1 MNELAGIRPSWATA
15 SRWWHAGIALVIVVS
30 LVIQLALIFI
40 GGADANSGETGETV
54 GLGVRLWRLF
64 SYFTIQSNLIV
75 LAACIGLAWRPR
87 HDGPVW
93 RVVRLDALLGIVIT
107 GLVYAIVLAPIV
119 HLTGAALVATIG
131 FHYISPWAALA
142 GWLLFG
148 PRPRMSWTTVAAAFV
163 WPALWLIYTF
173 VHGALSSW
181 YPYPFLDVDDIGLV
195 AAIRN
200 AVVVLVI
207 GVVLALVFKALDA
220 KLPQPRDRGSAGE
233 LPPDLL

>member
-1 MNELAGIRPSWATA
+1 MSDSATPRRPLDTA
-15 SRWWHAGIALVIVVS
+15 ARWWHAGIALVIAVS
-30 LVIQLALIFI
+30 LVIQLALIFS
-40 GGADANSGETGETV
+40 GGADANSGETGESV

-75 LAACIGLAWRPR
+75 LAACVVLAWRPR

-119 HLTGAALVATIG
+119 HLTGAALAATIG

-142 GWLLFG
+142 GWLVFG

-181 YPYPFLDVDDIGLV
+181 YPYPFLDVVDIGLGT
-195 AAIRN
+195 AIRN

-220 KLPQPRDRGSAGE
+220 KLPQPRDRKQGTAGE
-233 LPPDLL
+233 R

>member
-1 MNELAGIRPSWATA
+1 MSDSATPRRPLDTA
-15 SRWWHAGIALVIVVS
+15 SRWWNAGIALVIAIS
-30 LVIQLALIFI
+30 LVIQLALIFS
-40 GGADANSGETGETV
+40 GGADANSGETGESV

-75 LAACIGLAWRPR
+75 LAACIVLAWRPR

-142 GWLLFG
+142 GWLVFG
-148 PRPRMSWTTVAAAFV
+148 PRPRLSWTTVAAAFV

-173 VHGALSSW
+173 IHGALSSW
-181 YPYPFLDVDDIGLV
+181 YPYPFLDVDDIGLGT
-195 AAIRN
+195 AIRN

-220 KLPQPRDRGSAGE
+220 RLPQLRDRKQVAAGE
-233 LPPDLL
+233 H